1 MWTQRMDDRGNA
13 VNGTAAAASTAT
25 GASAADAAARR
36 ELRAH
41 RSIDDVFM

>member
-1 MWTQRMDDRGNA
+1 MDDRGNA
-13 VNGTAAAASTAT
+13 VNGTAAA
-25 GASAADAAARR
+25 SADEAARR